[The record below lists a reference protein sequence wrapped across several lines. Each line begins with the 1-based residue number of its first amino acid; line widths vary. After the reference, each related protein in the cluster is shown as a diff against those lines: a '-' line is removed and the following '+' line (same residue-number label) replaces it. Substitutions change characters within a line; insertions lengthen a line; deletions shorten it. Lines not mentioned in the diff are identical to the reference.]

1 MKRLLSIVILT
12 VSMWTVAETMSA
24 QVTAADVFVNAP
36 VEIFPLVDRN
46 TRLDMI
52 DYFRSGST
60 TSSNNRLSGKARVT
74 ELGNDNIALD
84 MTEASSYQL
93 ALLPM
98 GSDTIIA
105 LIKTVKTPSRDSQ
118 LTFYTSKW
126 KEIDRK
132 LFEKPVLSDWLTK
145 KGEKN
150 RKDAEAVI
158 PFVMSE
164 YKYDAETKELRA
176 TNSMRQFYSEDEY
189 NAVKPY
195 MKMVLTYRWNGKKM
209 KPVK

>member
-1 MKRLLSIVILT
+1 MPVWLAT
-12 VSMWTVAETMSA
+12 VTMSA

-52 DYFRSGST
+52 DYFRSGSA

-74 ELGNDNIALD
+74 ELGIDNIAVD
-84 MTEASSYQL
+84 MTDASSYQL

-105 LIKTVKTPSRDSQ
+105 LIKTVRTPACDSH
-118 LTFYTSKW
+118 LSFYTTEW
-126 KEIDRK
+126 KEITGN
-132 LFEKPVLSDWLTK
+132 LFDKPLLDDWLTK
-145 KGEKN
+145 EGNKN
-150 RKDAEAVI
+150 RKDAETVI

-176 TNSMRQFYSEDEY
+176 VNSMQQFYSEDEY

-195 MKMVLTYRWNGKKM
+195 MKAVLTYRWNGKKM